1 MQKVSP
7 SVLLKGFYISVFL
20 EQWEALD
27 VESFFQPRFGVAG
40 MKYRLVSLVVCFCCI
55 SRTNWANYWSPVN
68 KGERRSFQILRASVS
83 KSHLS
88 LKVPI
93 KCSHQHKQK
102 RERNYLIWIVAGY
115 MQIPLNLLST
125 SVHYKVPSSSLIVST
140 NWKVFSIILS
150 VMCHHLQQRK
160 ALKHWVNVSSW
171 EVFRIDA

>member
-1 MQKVSP
+1 VKTNC
-7 SVLLKGFYISVFL
+7 YDIR
-20 EQWEALD
+20 EAAA
-27 VESFFQPRFGVAG
+27 SN
-40 MKYRLVSLVVCFCCI
+40 I
-55 SRTNWANYWSPVN
+55 SRTKGANYWPPVN
-68 KGERRSFQILRASVS
+68 KGERKSFQILRPGVG

-140 NWKVFSIILS
+140 N
-150 VMCHHLQQRK
+150 
-160 ALKHWVNVSSW
+160 
-171 EVFRIDA
+171 